1 MAGSKSSTIG
11 VHSMTASLLD
21 FTRNAITGDSV
32 HVLAEA
38 FLASHPILPS
48 AIGRFASPP

>member
-1 MAGSKSSTIG
+1 MLHSSIKETD
-11 VHSMTASLLD
+11 L
-21 FTRNAITGDSV
+21 TRNAITGDSV

-48 AIGRFASPP
+48 AIGDKW